1 MTKHILTRSADIQ
14 EDRRFAVHKKEI
26 DAGASFPIHWHDYY
40 EFEIVVSGQAQ
51 HIHNG
56 ISSVIDAGCSHLMCY
71 NDFHSLT
78 AITDMVLYS
87 VYFRKE
93 WISPKLAEHLEFHT
107 FNCSF
112 TPSETVKIVNVLSKM
127 SDETSCNLPFH
138 DIAVQNCMEEILIAF
153 LRKQTTALHH
163 ATLPPPIQQAIIYTN
178 EHYRSSITLEEL
190 ADKLSLS
197 PNYFGQ
203 LFKAEVGTT
212 FHKYLNTLRL
222 KFACNLL
229 ASSSLSVK
237 EIAFSSGYNSLE
249 YFMYI
254 FKKHLDMTPLQYRT
268 AQKNSLY

>member
-14 EDRRFAVHKKEI
+14 EDRRFSVHKKEI
-26 DAGASFPIHWHDYY
+26 PAGATYPIHWHDYY
-40 EFEIVVSGQAQ
+40 EFELVVSGQAQ
-51 HIHNG
+51 HTHNG
-56 ISSVIDAGCSHLMCY
+56 ISSVITAGCSHLMCY

-112 TPSETVKIVNVLSKM
+112 APSETAEIVNLLSKM
-127 SDETSCNLPFH
+127 NHEISCDLPFH
-138 DIAVQNCMEEILIAF
+138 DITVRNCMEEILITF

-163 ATLPPPIQQAIIYTN
+163 TTLPPPIQQAIIYTN
-178 EHYRSSITLEEL
+178 EHYRGSITLEEL

-222 KFACNLL
+222 KFACSLL
-229 ASSSLSVK
+229 TSSSLSVK

-254 FKKHLDMTPLQYRT
+254 FKKQLNMTPTQYR
-268 AQKNSLY
+268 ACQK

>member
-1 MTKHILTRSADIQ
+1 MKHIFTRSADIP
-14 EDRRFAVHKKEI
+14 EDRRFVVHKKEI
-26 DAGASFPIHWHDYY
+26 SAGAAFPIHWHDYY
-40 EFEIVVSGQAQ
+40 EFEIVVSGKAQ

-56 ISSVIDAGCSHLMCY
+56 TTTNITSGCSHLMCY

-107 FNCSF
+107 FNCTF
-112 TPSETVKIVNVLSKM
+112 TPCETDEIVNTLEKM
-127 SDETSCNLPFH
+127 NVEASHSLPFY
-138 DIAVQNCMEEILIAF
+138 DITLRNYMEEILITF
-153 LRKQTTALHH
+153 LRKQTPALNRT
-163 ATLPPPIQQAIIYTN
+163 TLPPPIQQAIIYTN
-178 EHYRSSITLEEL
+178 EHYRDTITLEEL

-203 LFKAEVGTT
+203 LFKSEVGTT
-212 FHKYLNTLRL
+212 FHQYLNTLRL

-229 ASSSLSVK
+229 YSSTLTVK

-254 FKKHLDMTPLQYRT
+254 FKKHINMTPVQYRN
-268 AQKNSLY
+268 AQKNS